1 MYNDSD
7 IELIK
12 ALCALPHETPWL
24 EFKSNN
30 FDPDMIGADICALAN
45 SAVLNERDCSY
56 MIWGVDDATHEIVGT
71 SGDFQTIKKGNEEL
85 ENWLTR
91 MLSANTTFTS
101 RTVNVDGLDVF
112 IVEISCPQVQPST
125 FKKEAYIRVGSI
137 TRKLKDLP
145 QKEVLLW
152 DRLRSS
158 NFELKVAK
166 QDLTLNEVFGL
177 IDYTAYYSLKKLPLP
192 SDDEGIAH
200 YLLEDNILVH
210 QDNDRYSITNL
221 GAIALAR
228 RLTDFTN
235 LSRKAIR
242 LVQYEGKS
250 RINMLK
256 QMTIDKGYAVGMTDA
271 LNFIYTMTPNREEI
285 NGAFRETKYAYP
297 PTAIRETLAN
307 ALIHQDFSATGTSV
321 TVEIFDSRIEITNPG
336 APLVD
341 IDRII
346 DNPPRSRNE
355 KLARLMRHFN
365 LCEELGTGWDKIVL
379 ATEKMQLPAPTMIRY
394 EENTRVVLFSSRPF
408 NMLTKEDKLHATYQH
423 ACVKYLQGDAMTNK
437 SLRERF
443 GLPDSAS
450 ASISRLIKEA
460 IKEERIK
467 PYESQ
472 TSNKYLKYL
481 PFWV

>member
-1 MYNDSD
+1 MNAM
-7 IELIK
+7 E
-12 ALCALPHETPWL
+12 E
-24 EFKSNN
+24 
-30 FDPDMIGADICALAN
+30 
-45 SAVLNERDCSY
+45 
-56 MIWGVDDATHEIVGT
+56 ATL
-71 SGDFQTIKKGNEEL
+71 SKK
-85 ENWLTR
+85 
-91 MLSANTTFTS
+91 SANAQLVELQNRNIYDVRMIQSLLDAFS
-101 RTVNVDGLDVF
+101 KPSFFIGFFSLQPVNVIFTLKSSLGFEESESTDGNQIADHWV
-112 IVEISCPQVQPST
+112 SC
-125 FKKEAYIRVGSI
+125 
-137 TRKLKDLP
+137 
-145 QKEVLLW
+145 
-152 DRLRSS
+152 
-158 NFELKVAK
+158 
-166 QDLTLNEVFGL
+166 
-177 IDYTAYYSLKKLPLP
+177 
-192 SDDEGIAH
+192 
-200 YLLEDNILVH
+200 DNTVI
-210 QDNDRYSITNL
+210 Q
-221 GAIALAR
+221 
-228 RLTDFTN
+228 
-235 LSRKAIR
+235 
-242 LVQYEGKS
+242 
-250 RINMLK
+250 LK